1 MAFILT
7 EEQQMMVDLARDFAR
22 KEIAPVS
29 EKMDREAKFIPGLIE
44 QMAELGF
51 MGINVPEEYGGAGL
65 DEVTKALVIE
75 EFAKVDASVAEMLSV
90 HTLSSDIILRNGTE
104 EQKKK
109 YLAKA
114 CQGCVGAFALTEPNA
129 GSDAA
134 AAKTKAIADGD
145 DYVINGSKCFISNM
159 GPDEG
164 DYVIL
169 IALTEPEKKTKGMS
183 AIIVDRDT
191 PGFTVPKAEDKMG
204 LRAAPVSE
212 LVFKD
217 CRVPKTQLLGQE
229 GKGFAIAMAGLDG
242 GRIGMAAQA
251 VGVAEGALDAA
262 VDYSTQRI
270 QFGKPINAN
279 QGIQWYLADMATQ
292 TEAAKALTLNAAALR
307 QAGKSVNKEAAMAK
321 YFASEN
327 AVKVAYQSLQIH
339 GGYGYMKDYAIER
352 MYRDARIIPLYEGTS
367 EIQKV
372 VISRAV
378 ITGK

>member
-1 MAFILT
+1 MSFILT
-7 EEQQMMVDLARDFAR
+7 EEQEELLALVRKFSE
-22 KEIAPVS
+22 KEILPYAHQ
-29 EKMDREAKFIPGLIE
+29 MDVEAHFVPGLI
-44 QMAELGF
+44 QKIADLGF
-51 MGINVPEEYGGAGL
+51 MGINVPEEYGGVGA
-65 DEVTKALVIE
+65 DEVTKALVIM
-75 EFAKVDASVAEMLSV
+75 EFAKYDASVAELLAV
-90 HTLSSDIILRNGTE
+90 HTLSSDIILKHGTP
-104 EQKKK
+104 EQKEK
-109 YLAKA
+109 YLTKA
-114 CQGCVGAFALTEPNA
+114 CTGAVGAFALTEPNA

-212 LVFKD
+212 LVFTD

>member
-1 MAFILT
+1 MSFILT
-7 EEQQMMVDLARDFAR
+7 EEQEELLALVRKFSE
-22 KEIAPVS
+22 KEIMPYAHQ
-29 EKMDREAKFIPGLIE
+29 MDVEAHFVPGLI
-44 QMAELGF
+44 QKIADLGF
-51 MGINVPEEYGGAGL
+51 MGINVPEEYGGVDA
-65 DEVTKALVIE
+65 DEVTKALVIM
-75 EFAKVDASVAEMLSV
+75 EFAKYDASVAELLAV
-90 HTLSSDIILRNGTE
+90 HTLSSDIILKHGTP
-104 EQKKK
+104 EQKEK
-109 YLAKA
+109 YLTKA
-114 CQGCVGAFALTEPNA
+114 CTGAVGAFALTEPNA

-145 DYVINGSKCFISNM
+145 DYVINGSKCFISNL

-212 LVFKD
+212 LVFTD

>member
-1 MAFILT
+1 
-7 EEQQMMVDLARDFAR
+7 
-22 KEIAPVS
+22 
-29 EKMDREAKFIPGLIE
+29 
-44 QMAELGF
+44 
-51 MGINVPEEYGGAGL
+51 
-65 DEVTKALVIE
+65 
-75 EFAKVDASVAEMLSV
+75 
-90 HTLSSDIILRNGTE
+90 
-104 EQKKK
+104 
-109 YLAKA
+109 
-114 CQGCVGAFALTEPNA
+114 
-129 GSDAA
+129 
-134 AAKTKAIADGD
+134 
-145 DYVINGSKCFISNM
+145 M

-212 LVFKD
+212 LVFTD

-378 ITGK
+378 IRGK

>member
-129 GSDAA
+129 GSD
-134 AAKTKAIADGD
+134 
-145 DYVINGSKCFISNM
+145 YVINGSKCFISNM

-212 LVFKD
+212 LVFTD